1 MKMARWL
8 LAAVAVVCAL
18 GHAASGATYYV
29 DATNGD
35 DTKDGQT
42 AATAWKTVA
51 KVNGSS
57 FAPGDQILFKRGEVW
72 RESLVPPSSGAAG
85 NPVRFDAY
93 GSGEAPTL
101 TGYLPL
107 PSAAWTLDSGNV
119 WKATATTN
127 SMFWVL
133 FGSLWGNKQTAKA
146 NVLSDRDYYFAS
158 NTLYVFAQANPA
170 TYYGTVAAMLMAN
183 GQLIYINGK
192 SWIDLQ
198 HLKLT
203 FFDTYGVRISG
214 ASDHVNIAN
223 VYADGQIPAGT
234 LPHGMYV
241 SASPGPTEINFYNV
255 DSHRN
260 YNGFR
265 FDGAATLIRVKNC
278 RAYVNRNK
286 GMEDNTGAAN
296 YSYSHFFA
304 NNIAILT
311 SQDKTGGVDGGHN
324 LADDTWPAVTEFQQY
339 PARMSFTVDDIG
351 LAAGAETYV
360 NSLLPVFDA
369 RGLKIS
375 VGVTAGYASALVSTI
390 EGWLAS
396 GHDINS
402 HSWSHQYYTNT
413 NAFTVQYTGTGTAA
427 TFAIS
432 GNHLMTTITGGP
444 GGENL
449 NLDLADASYD
459 SISKVIATLN
469 GRGVYVATLNPTCI
483 GSVHSI
489 ALADVSSQN
498 IKSPATYTA
507 LLQKDRLV
515 PDELSSSRNWL
526 QTHVTGLSN
535 VKVYVY
541 PSGLEDTQTQAW
553 AVAAGYEGARGGLS
567 MGLGSKEIYA
577 TGVNLQDVTSFGMSG
592 LHGLNQQQIA
602 AKMAALVFKAR
613 VWGVPYG
620 LFCHKDEL
628 TPAEVGYV
636 LDGLVTYNA
645 DVMTNSEL
653 ISEIH
658 STVQVG
664 STTNYASAKS
674 GPDADFA
681 PLKSAPVIDAGTDL
695 GDLFRYDLAGVDQTW
710 FGGGWEIGAYA
721 VVGTS
726 PYVVVV
732 Q

>member
-8 LAAVAVVCAL
+8 LAAIAVLCAL
-18 GHAASGATYYV
+18 GSAAMGATYYV

-35 DTKDGQT
+35 DTKDGQST
-42 AATAWKTVA
+42 ATAWKTIA
-51 KVNGSS
+51 KVNSSS
-57 FAPGDQILFKRGEVW
+57 FAPGDQILLKRGEVW
-72 RESLVPPSSGAAG
+72 RESLVPPSSGASG
-85 NPVRFDAY
+85 NPIRFDAY

-107 PSAAWTLDSGNV
+107 DSGTWTLDSGNV
-119 WKATATTN
+119 WKAPVTGN

-133 FGSLWGNKQTAKA
+133 FGSMWGNKQTAKA
-146 NVLSDRDYYFAS
+146 NVVSDRDYYFAS
-158 NTLYVFAQANPA
+158 NTLYVFSQGNPA
-170 TYYGTVAAMLMAN
+170 TYYVNVAAMMMAN
-183 GQLIYINGK
+183 GQLLLINGK
-192 SWIDLQ
+192 QWVDVQ

-203 FFDTYGVRISG
+203 FYDTYGVKIAG
-214 ASDHVNIAN
+214 ASDHINIAN

-241 SASPGPTEINFYNV
+241 GASPAPTDINFYNV

-265 FDGAATLIRVKNC
+265 FDGPATLIQVKNC
-278 RAYVNRNK
+278 RGYANRNK
-286 GMEDNTGAAN
+286 GLEDNTGAAH

-304 NNIAILT
+304 NNIAILN
-311 SQDKTGGVDGGHN
+311 SEDKTGGVDGGHN
-324 LADDTWPAVTEFQQY
+324 LADDTWPAITEFQQY
-339 PARMSFTVDDIG
+339 PARMTFTVDDIG

-360 NSLLPVFDA
+360 NSLVPVFDA
-369 RGLKIS
+369 RGLKLS
-375 VGVTAGYASALVSTI
+375 VGVTAGYASALVGTI
-390 EGWLAS
+390 QGWLAS

-413 NAFTVQYTGTGTAA
+413 NAFSVKYTGTGTAA
-427 TFAIS
+427 TFTIS
-432 GNHLMTTITGGP
+432 GNHLSTTITGGP

-449 NLDLADASYD
+449 SLDLTDASYD

-469 GRGVYVATLNPTCI
+469 GRGVYVTTLDPNCI

-498 IKSPATYTA
+498 IKSPTTYTA

-535 VKVYVY
+535 VRVYVY
-541 PSGLEDTQTQAW
+541 PSGLEDTQTQGW
-553 AVAAGYEGARGGLS
+553 AVAAGYEGARGGLA
-567 MGLGSKEIYA
+567 MGVGSKEIYA
-577 TGVNLQDVTSFGMSG
+577 TGVNLQDVTSFGTSG
-592 LHGLNQQQIA
+592 LHGLGQQQIT

-628 TPAEVGYV
+628 TPTEVGYV

-653 ISEIH
+653 ISVIH
-658 STVQVG
+658 SMARVG

-674 GPDADFA
+674 GTDADFM
-681 PLKSAPVIDAGTDL
+681 PLRSAPVIDAGTDL

-710 FGGGWEIGAYA
+710 FGGAWEIGAYA
-721 VVGTS
+721 VAGTS
-726 PYVVVV
+726 PYLVVV